1 MWYKVKVNR
10 TIVTSKG
17 KEKSLIEYYLNDNT
31 NFAEAGYEVL
41 KYLQEQ
47 LHTDGEIEDVCL
59 MKNLK
64 PSGNTEYQ
72 PDCRVYIVKFAQD
85 ITQDDGTVKTL
96 KYPVPFYAKSNNAL
110 QQILD
115 LYIKQGLEDMRV
127 TTISET
133 KWKII

>member
-85 ITQDDGTVKTL
+85 VTQDDGTVKTL

-133 KWKII
+133 KWKIV

>member
-47 LHTDGEIEDVCL
+47 LHTDGEIEDECL

-85 ITQDDGTVKTL
+85 VTQDDGTVKTL

-133 KWKII
+133 KWKIV

>member
-64 PSGNTEYQ
+64 PCGNTEYQ